1 MIVFGVC
8 DDDKVFSDLLSENL
22 RRMTV
27 RFPEEIECYIR
38 TFHSAAEVLD
48 YIALN
53 PLDALLLDI
62 DMPGMNGFEL
72 ADALSKKSPSTRIV
86 FVSGYDNFV
95 YDSFRF
101 NPVCFLRK
109 SKIRDE
115 LPGVINRIVESILDD
130 AQTGTFDTVDG
141 PLSLPLK
148 DILCVESV
156 RNYYELHCGE
166 GMVYRCRGTLTQV
179 EKKLAGSSFYR
190 IHAAVLVNMDNIRS
204 VGADHRLTLLDGRVF
219 TISQRKWSGFRE
231 AYMRHARKK
240 VLFT

>member
-53 PLDALLLDI
+53 PLDALFLDI
-62 DMPGMNGFEL
+62 DMPDMNGFEL
-72 ADALSKKSPSTRIV
+72 ADALSIKSPSTRIV

-101 NPVCFLRK
+101 NPGCFLRK

-115 LPGVINRIVESILDD
+115 LPGVINRIVESILDE
-130 AQTGTFDTVDG
+130 AQTGTFDTVHG

-148 DILCVESV
+148 D
-156 RNYYELHCGE
+156 
-166 GMVYRCRGTLTQV
+166 
-179 EKKLAGSSFYR
+179 K
-190 IHAAVLVNMDNIRS
+190 
-204 VGADHRLTLLDGRVF
+204 RL
-219 TISQRKWSGFRE
+219 
-231 AYMRHARKK
+231 
-240 VLFT
+240 